1 MVQTPFSETRVDNT
15 VAWRNTSLQPSDEL
29 MFSGHA
35 QVKKKLHKMQ
45 RSKVSTILSSVD
57 TGNCG
62 KSAYSKFKSDKKEN
76 MLPNELRLTRNTLNH
91 SVTRPPAVP
100 RPPPPPPPRNAESV
114 LFPLHSAQVQDEF
127 SNKSYSGEIAVD
139 TFYKMPTLS
148 NVKTLS
154 SNDAHNIPPEI
165 GSKDTIVIP
174 NSSSRE
180 NSSALVKG
188 IFIANSELKV
198 KPSPPPT
205 KMQSV
210 DVSAELEG
218 DRVDYLIQ
226 AKSLGPA
233 SVYSYNVSV
242 NVYSCTS
249 LPKSKADIDAQ
260 QKFIELDIEPTWIW
274 KKHYW
279 NHIFDS
285 RYETLMR
292 NPNWPPLKVILIPRS
307 HVDSIWK
314 KTFERYHNDS
324 VHKIISNAVKKLQ
337 FYRNLTFHWNEVSHL
352 SHWWKTTTSK
362 SRSTL
367 RRLIKD
373 GRLEITTGGWVE
385 TDEAT
390 THVFGLIH
398 QLVEGQQW
406 LKDHLS
412 YLPSVGW
419 LTNSVAHSPTMAY
432 LLSASGISN
441 LVITNVHFSWEEFFA
456 EYQYSDFIWLQNWR
470 SDSSVP
476 SSINMVLGR
485 IGGDRLPKHSVLT
498 HIMQFNSAG
507 FTACG
512 PHQAICVSDFNFVKS
527 SQNPEIYT
535 YNVKEKSE
543 LLLEQYSKTG
553 TVSSHNTIIA
563 PIGGPYNFE
572 KQAEFDYQYNN
583 YQKLADYINS
593 NRDIYKASIDFGT
606 PKDYFNTVLK
616 KHKAYPTLRGDFL
629 NFADLNS
636 GKPAYWTGYFT
647 SRPLFKILLRRL
659 QSTLRSTEILFAFA
673 INLNAFH
680 TFDTTGLF
688 ELLIKAREMVARLQ
702 DRNVVSGTLTSN
714 SIKYAYKQILL
725 TVKNCWYIQ
734 EVTASLLSVKPDR
747 TILSPY
753 LQKFVYRDGEFV
765 SGFKTVGPGDQVYV
779 FNSLSHERT
788 EVVELIV
795 RTPNIRIIDHN
806 KKEVTIQINP
816 VWKYNSDNIIRIS
829 RRFYKVTFAIVVP
842 PMTLELYR
850 IKETY
855 DGAQN
860 AATIYCVACVVD
872 DIPGEM
878 ATFPFHIQRIQTGDI
893 QLESYKFRLVIDEH
907 TGFLK
912 HVIEK
917 ATGAEKTVVIDYG
930 AFKSSDINSGMFL
943 FNTNITKPL
952 RDILMPYRIGMK
964 TNILMIVSGQVVT
977 ELTSIYGRLLQ
988 STFKIFNL
996 LNSPLSNAI
1005 FVESKVDYEVSPK
1018 NRELEIFLSIQTDI
1032 ANGNIPEIF
1041 TDSNGFQY
1049 TARLLNLT
1057 RRIESNVYPMTTMS
1071 FLQDH
1076 RTRLTV
1082 ITDHAQGVTA
1092 LQEGQLVVMLDRR
1105 VLFNDGRGSNEG
1117 LADSSATCHRHIILL
1132 ENFVD
1137 HTNYYYSRQLNLQLP
1152 SLSAIHLSGALDYQ
1166 LDVFIIEKNK
1176 TDHCYYA
1183 FLPLVK
1189 TSFPCDVSLINYRVV
1204 FKKGSLMYQTPNTAL
1219 MILHRQSVSCHTDY
1233 DVQLYCNGDNNF
1245 SLDKILHNVKSVYQT
1260 NLSGTK
1266 KGVPISSFNDMNFPA
1281 MELTTVKIHF

>member
-1 MVQTPFSETRVDNT
+1 
-15 VAWRNTSLQPSDEL
+15 
-29 MFSGHA
+29 
-35 QVKKKLHKMQ
+35 MQ
-45 RSKVSTILSSVD
+45 
-57 TGNCG
+57 
-62 KSAYSKFKSDKKEN
+62 
-76 MLPNELRLTRNTLNH
+76 
-91 SVTRPPAVP
+91 
-100 RPPPPPPPRNAESV
+100 
-114 LFPLHSAQVQDEF
+114 
-127 SNKSYSGEIAVD
+127 
-139 TFYKMPTLS
+139 
-148 NVKTLS
+148 
-154 SNDAHNIPPEI
+154 
-165 GSKDTIVIP
+165 
-174 NSSSRE
+174 
-180 NSSALVKG
+180 
-188 IFIANSELKV
+188 
-198 KPSPPPT
+198 
-205 KMQSV
+205 
-210 DVSAELEG
+210 
-218 DRVDYLIQ
+218 
-226 AKSLGPA
+226 
-233 SVYSYNVSV
+233 
-242 NVYSCTS
+242 
-249 LPKSKADIDAQ
+249 
-260 QKFIELDIEPTWIW
+260 
-274 KKHYW
+274 
-279 NHIFDS
+279 
-285 RYETLMR
+285 
-292 NPNWPPLKVILIPRS
+292 
-307 HVDSIWK
+307 
-314 KTFERYHNDS
+314 
-324 VHKIISNAVKKLQ
+324 
-337 FYRNLTFHWNEVSHL
+337 
-352 SHWWKTTTSK
+352 
-362 SRSTL
+362 TL

-1082 ITDHAQGVTA
+1082 ITDHSQGVTA

-1260 NLSGTK
+1260 NLSGTR